1 MSNEEVDMKKKKKNS
16 VKKVKVESNVNEP
29 PTSDVGISESL
40 KLTSPTPSPPLSS
53 TVLVKEPVTS
63 VDVSSSSSDLNDAL
77 SSSSLPN
84 DTTTVPSSEESST
97 TEILFNKLVTQF
109 SDLQTVIKTIH
120 ANMKILQK
128 EVLKERKEYKK
139 KESKIKKKSD
149 KKKNVSGFEKLT
161 SISKDL
167 SEFLNLEE
175 GQQISRREVTNK
187 LIAYVK
193 EFNLQNPADKRKIIP
208 DEKLTKI
215 LQQVDD
221 VPITFFN
228 LQTHL
233 KKHFIPSPTVVP
245 SESVSTTTLV

>member
-1 MSNEEVDMKKKKKNS
+1 MSKDEVEIKKKKK
-16 VKKVKVESNVNEP
+16 VVAKKVTSESVESVPAVVVET
-29 PTSDVGISESL
+29 TSSAPA
-40 KLTSPTPSPPLSS
+40 PTPV
-53 TVLVKEPVTS
+53 TVPLVKETVSLTS
-63 VDVSSSSSDLNDAL
+63 VPSESSESDDVL
-77 SSSSLPN
+77 SSSAVN
-84 DTTTVPSSEESST
+84 TDTTTVPSSDESST

-109 SDLQTVIKTIH
+109 ADLQLVMKTIH
-120 ANMKILQK
+120 SNMKILQK

-149 KKKNVSGFEKLT
+149 KKKNVSGFEKPT
-161 SISKDL
+161 AISAELAK
-167 SEFLNLEE
+167 FLNLEE
-175 GQQISRREVTNK
+175 GLLVSRREVTNK

-208 DEKLTKI
+208 DEKLTNI

-233 KKHFIPSPTVVP
+233 KKHFLPTPTVVP
-245 SESVSTTTLV
+245 SETVSTVV

>member
-1 MSNEEVDMKKKKKNS
+1 MSKEEVEIKKKKKVS
-16 VKKVKVESNVNEP
+16 AKKVTTDSVQESVAENSAPVVSPVAVVAAPAPSPVKE
-29 PTSDVGISESL
+29 TVS
-40 KLTSPTPSPPLSS
+40 LTSVP
-53 TVLVKEPVTS
+53 
-63 VDVSSSSSDLNDAL
+63 SSSSDLDDVL
-77 SSSSLPN
+77 SSSAVNTDS
-84 DTTTVPSSEESST
+84 TTVPSPEESST

-109 SDLQTVIKTIH
+109 SDLQLVMKTIH
-120 ANMKILQK
+120 LNMKILQK

-149 KKKNVSGFEKLT
+149 KKKNVSGFEKPT
-161 SISKDL
+161 AISSEL
-167 SEFLNLEE
+167 SKFLNLEE
-175 GQQISRREVTNK
+175 GLLVSRREVTNK

-233 KKHFIPSPTVVP
+233 KKHFLPTPTVVA
-245 SESVSTTTLV
+245 SETVSTVV